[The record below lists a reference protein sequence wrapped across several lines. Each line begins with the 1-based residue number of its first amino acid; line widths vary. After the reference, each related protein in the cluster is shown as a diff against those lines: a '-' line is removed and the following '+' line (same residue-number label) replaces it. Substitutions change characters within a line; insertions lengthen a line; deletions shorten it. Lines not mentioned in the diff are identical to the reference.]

1 MVLHWVSVFVY
12 LLSLS
17 PSPSLLSLSLS
28 YPYHLP
34 SFLLH
39 SILYHSMGQPKD
51 SLQAYLCALYLDP
64 LSLPCWTDLGCLYEA
79 VSQPV

>member
-1 MVLHWVSVFVY
+1 MCSFSFF
-12 LLSLS
+12 LSLS
-17 PSPSLLSLSLS
+17 VFPSLPLSFSSSCPPSL
-28 YPYHLP
+28 P
-34 SFLLH
+34 

-64 LSLPCWTDLGCLYEA
+64 LSLACWTDLGCLYEA